1 MTIQMRPSRPSPAII
16 IATAAICVLAF
27 TPGSASATFPGQ
39 NGRIAFTGVTDP
51 PGLGA
56 FRFSIYTMTERG
68 KKVRAL
74 TGARISADEP
84 AWSANGRRIAFV
96 RTKPG
101 VGGKDARIGTMSA
114 AGTRVEAVTRGRR
127 FEGRRF
133 RDRSPTWS
141 PSGDRIAFVRE
152 SGGLGNTLNPTGLYS
167 VGADGSDLR
176 LVLSIPG
183 VTIQDA
189 AWSPDGARIAVST
202 LQTNEDGT
210 ETGGIFLVPPSGG
223 EPTPVTTVP
232 RSAYPDWS
240 PDGSRIAFSRP
251 AGGEQAFTVRVD
263 GSELTQL
270 TSVGTYARDP
280 VFSPDGGTLAINER
294 KRNLV
299 LMPSVGGTL
308 KPIAHLDRFDNA
320 FEPSWQPR

>member
-1 MTIQMRPSRPSPAII
+1 
-16 IATAAICVLAF
+16 
-27 TPGSASATFPGQ
+27 
-39 NGRIAFTGVTDP
+39 
-51 PGLGA
+51 
-56 FRFSIYTMTERG
+56 MTERG

-74 TGARISADEP
+74 TGARSSAGEP
-84 AWSANGRRIAFV
+84 AWSPSGRRIAFV

-101 VGGKDARIGTMSA
+101 VGVKDARIRTMSA
-114 AGTRVEAVTRGRR
+114 AGTRLEAVTRGRR

-152 SGGLGNTLNPTGLYS
+152 SGGLGNTDNPTGLYS

-183 VTIQDA
+183 VSIQDA

-202 LQTNEDGT
+202 LQTHEDGT
-210 ETGGIFLVPPSGG
+210 ETGGIFLVPPAGG
-223 EPTPVTTVP
+223 QPTPVTTVAK
-232 RSAYPDWS
+232 SAYPDWS

-251 AGGEQAFTVRVD
+251 AGGEQVFTVRLD

-280 VFSPDGGTLAINER
+280 VFSPDGGTIVINER

-299 LMPSVGGTL
+299 LMPSVGGAL
-308 KPIAHLDRFDNA
+308 KPIARIDRFNNA